1 MVSEAGRGAVVAVSK
16 SANAPSP
23 RRRAIAATERIVL
36 ARTMSQRKYAAQVLN
51 VLEARGAGRS
61 ASQHD
66 LDVDAVRH
74 LDPHELPQ
82 GAFVRVEVDEPLM
95 DPHLPAVPRLAPF
108 AVRGFAHRHDE
119 PFRRQRDRT
128 RHRDAGPLADQ
139 LDLLAHVVDLLRV
152 RAAQRDA
159 RLLSHA
165 STWEIGSRGREV
177 TSPTRR
183 R

>member
-82 GAFVRVEVDEPLM
+82 GAFVRVEVDEPLV
-95 DPHLPAVPRLAPF
+95 DPHLPAVPRLTPF
-108 AVRGFAHRHDE
+108 AVRRFAHRHDE
-119 PFRRQRDRT
+119 PFRREGDRA
-128 RHRDAGPLADQ
+128 RHRDTGPLADQ

-152 RAAQRDA
+152 RAAQRDP
-159 RLLSHA
+159 RLLGHA
-165 STWEIGSRGREV
+165 STWREETEGHGVSASRR
-177 TSPTRR
+177 
-183 R
+183 